1 MTIAKALRLAIAE
14 EMRRDPTVICIG
26 EDICIPGG
34 WGGAFTVTWGLERE
48 FDSRRLWNTPVSE
61 AGLIGAAIGA
71 AMTGLRPIADFQYSD
86 FMFCA
91 ADQLINQAPKICF
104 MSGGRIKMPLVVR
117 APVGASGRGAQ
128 HAQCPE
134 AWIVHTPGWKV
145 AVPSTPYDAK
155 GLLKTAVR
163 DDNPVF
169 IFEHKLLYGS
179 GGARKEDHALE
190 IDEPVPEEDF
200 TVPFGIAAIRRP
212 GKDITVVATHLMT
225 YRSLQAAEELTKEG
239 IELEVID
246 PRTLIPFDYDTVSES
261 LGRTGRLMTVEE
273 DTRRGGWGAEI
284 VAEIAEKHGDLLQA
298 PPARVATCDAPIAA
312 SPQMERFAV
321 PDAARIA
328 QVARRMVGA
337 SFSLVSPCCE
347 LPNSCQPEGESISG
361 GEG

>member
-26 EDICIPGG
+26 EDIGIPGG

-48 FDSRRLWNTPVSE
+48 FGLERIRNTPISE

-71 AMTGLRPIADFQYSD
+71 ALTGLRPIADFQYSD

-91 ADQLINQAPKICF
+91 ADQLINQAPKLCF
-104 MSGGRIKMPLVVR
+104 MSGGRVRVPLVVR
-117 APVGASGRGAQ
+117 APVGASTRGAQ

-155 GLLKTAVR
+155 GLLKAAVR

-179 GGARKEDHALE
+179 GGARKEDNAVGV
-190 IDEPVPEEDF
+190 DEPVPDGDF
-200 TVPFGIAAIRRP
+200 VVPFGAAAIRRP
-212 GKDITVVATHLMT
+212 GRHVTVVATHLMI
-225 YRSLQAAEELTKEG
+225 YRSLQAAEELAQEG

-246 PRTLIPFDYDTVSES
+246 PRTLVPFDYDTVCES
-261 LGRTGRLMTVEE
+261 LGRTGRLMVVEE

-284 VAEIAEKHGDLLQA
+284 VAEMVENHGDLLNA
-298 PPARVATCDAPIAA
+298 PPARVATYDAPVAA
-312 SPQMERFAV
+312 SPVMERFVV
-321 PDAARIA
+321 PSAARIA
-328 QVARRMVGA
+328 AAARTMVSA
-337 SFSLVSPCCE
+337 
-347 LPNSCQPEGESISG
+347 
-361 GEG
+361 

>member
-1 MTIAKALRLAIAE
+1 VTIAKALRLAITE

-26 EDICIPGG
+26 EDIGIPGG

-48 FDSRRLWNTPVSE
+48 FGLQRIRNTPISE

-71 AMTGLRPIADFQYSD
+71 ALGGLRPIADFQYSD

-104 MSGGRIKMPLVVR
+104 MSGGRTKVPLVVR
-117 APVGASGRGAQ
+117 APVGASTRGAQ

-134 AWIVHTPGWKV
+134 AWIMHTPGWKV

-155 GLLKTAVR
+155 GLLKSAVR

-179 GGARKEDHALE
+179 SGARAEDNAVQV
-190 IDEPVPEEDF
+190 DEEVPDEDF
-200 TVPFGIAAIRRP
+200 VVPFGQAAIRRA
-212 GKDITVVATHLMT
+212 GTHVTVLATHLMI
-225 YRSLQAAEELTKEG
+225 YRALQAAEELAGDG

-246 PRTLIPFDYDTVSES
+246 PRTLVPFDYATVCES
-261 LGRTGRLMTVEE
+261 LGRTHRLMTVEE

-284 VAEIAEKHGDLLQA
+284 VAEIAERHGDLLAA
-298 PPARVATCDAPIAA
+298 PPVRVATYDVPIAA
-312 SPQMERFAV
+312 SPAMERFAV

-328 QVARRMVGA
+328 GAARRMLGV
-337 SFSLVSPCCE
+337 
-347 LPNSCQPEGESISG
+347 
-361 GEG
+361 

>member
-1 MTIAKALRLAIAE
+1 MTIAKALRAAIAE

-48 FDSRRLWNTPVSE
+48 FGPARLRNTPISE
-61 AGLIGAAIGA
+61 AGLIGAAVGA
-71 AMTGLRPIADFQYSD
+71 ALAGLRPIADFQYSD

-104 MSGGRIKMPLVVR
+104 MSGGRVKVPLVVR
-117 APVGASGRGAQ
+117 APVGASTRGAQ

-155 GLLKTAVR
+155 GLLKSAVR

-179 GGARKEDHALE
+179 SGARKEDGAVLV
-190 IDEPVPEEDF
+190 DEPVPDDDF
-200 TVPFGIAAIRRP
+200 VVPFGAAAIRRA
-212 GKDITVVATHLMT
+212 GRHITVVATHLML
-225 YRSLQAAEELTKEG
+225 YRALQASEDLAAQG

-246 PRTLIPFDYDTVSES
+246 PRTLVPFDYDTVCES

-284 VAEIAEKHGDLLQA
+284 VAEIAEKHADLLTH
-298 PPARVATCDAPIAA
+298 PPVRVATYDAPIAA
-312 SPQMERFAV
+312 SPVMERFAV

-328 QVARRMVGA
+328 AAAVAMLGA
-337 SFSLVSPCCE
+337 
-347 LPNSCQPEGESISG
+347 
-361 GEG
+361 

>member
-1 MTIAKALRLAIAE
+1 MTIAKALRLAITE

-26 EDICIPGG
+26 EDIGTPGG

-48 FDSRRLWNTPVSE
+48 FGFERIRNTPISE
-61 AGLIGAAIGA
+61 AGLIGAAVGA
-71 AMTGLRPIADFQYSD
+71 AMTGLRPIADFQYAD

-91 ADQLINQAPKICF
+91 ADQLINQAPKMCF
-104 MSGGRIKMPLVVR
+104 MSGGRTKVPLVVR
-117 APVGASGRGAQ
+117 APVGASTRGAQ
-128 HAQCPE
+128 HAQSPE

-179 GGARKEDHALE
+179 SGARKEDHALE
-190 IDEPVPEEDF
+190 VDEPVPDEDF
-200 TVPFGIAAIRRP
+200 TVPLGVAAVRRP
-212 GKDITVVATHLMT
+212 GKHITVVATHLML
-225 YRSLQAAEELTKEG
+225 YRALQAAEELAQEG

-246 PRTLIPFDYDTVSES
+246 PRTLVPFDYDTVCES
-261 LGRTGRLMTVEE
+261 LGRTGHLMTVEE

-284 VAEIAEKHGDLLQA
+284 VAEIAETHGDLLQA
-298 PPARVATCDAPIAA
+298 PPVRVATYDAPIAA
-312 SPQMERFAV
+312 SPVMERFAV

-328 QVARRMVGA
+328 AAAMAMVEA
-337 SFSLVSPCCE
+337 
-347 LPNSCQPEGESISG
+347 
-361 GEG
+361 

>member
-26 EDICIPGG
+26 EDIAIPGG

-48 FDSRRLWNTPVSE
+48 FDSQRLRNTPISE

-71 AMTGLRPIADFQYSD
+71 ALTGLRPIADFQYSD
-86 FMFCA
+86 FLFCA

-104 MSGGRIKMPLVVR
+104 MSGGRWKLPLVVR
-117 APVGASGRGAQ
+117 APVGASTRGAQ

-134 AWIVHTPGWKV
+134 AWIMHTPGWKL
-145 AVPSTPYDAK
+145 AVPSSPYDAK
-155 GLLKTAVR
+155 GLLKAAVR

-179 GGARKEDHALE
+179 SGARKEDNAVQV
-190 IDEPVPEEDF
+190 DEPVPDEDF
-200 TVPFGIAAIRRP
+200 VVPFGVAAIRRP
-212 GKDITVVATHLMT
+212 GRDISVVATHLML
-225 YRSLQAAEELTKEG
+225 YRSLQAAYELAKEG

-246 PRTLIPFDYDTVSES
+246 PRTLVPFDYETVCES

-273 DTRRGGWGAEI
+273 DSRRGGWGAE
-284 VAEIAEKHGDLLQA
+284 VLAEIAEKYADLLKA
-298 PPARVATCDAPIAA
+298 PPVRVATYDAPIAA
-312 SPQMERFAV
+312 SPVMERFAV

-328 QVARRMVGA
+328 QAARKMLA
-337 SFSLVSPCCE
+337 T
-347 LPNSCQPEGESISG
+347 
-361 GEG
+361 

>member
-1 MTIAKALRLAIAE
+1 VTIAKALRLAITE

-26 EDICIPGG
+26 EDIGTPGG

-48 FDSRRLWNTPVSE
+48 FGCERIRNTPISE
-61 AGLIGAAIGA
+61 AGLIGAAVGA
-71 AMTGLRPIADFQYSD
+71 AMTGLRPIADFQYAD

-91 ADQLINQAPKICF
+91 ADQLINQAPKMCF
-104 MSGGRIKMPLVVR
+104 MSGGRTKVPLVVR
-117 APVGASGRGAQ
+117 APVGASTRGAQ
-128 HAQCPE
+128 HAQSPE

-179 GGARKEDHALE
+179 SGARKEDHALE
-190 IDEPVPEEDF
+190 VDEPVPDEDF
-200 TVPFGIAAIRRP
+200 TVPLGVAAVRRP
-212 GKDITVVATHLMT
+212 GKHITVVATHLML
-225 YRSLQAAEELTKEG
+225 YRALQAAEELAHEG
-239 IELEVID
+239 IELEVVD
-246 PRTLIPFDYDTVSES
+246 PRTLVPFDYDTVCES

-284 VAEIAEKHGDLLQA
+284 VAEIAETHGDLLQA
-298 PPARVATCDAPIAA
+298 PPVRVATYDAPIAA
-312 SPQMERFAV
+312 SPALERFAV

-328 QVARRMVGA
+328 AAAIAMVEA
-337 SFSLVSPCCE
+337 
-347 LPNSCQPEGESISG
+347 
-361 GEG
+361 

>member
-1 MTIAKALRLAIAE
+1 MTIAKALRIAITE

-26 EDICIPGG
+26 EDIGTPGG

-48 FDSRRLWNTPVSE
+48 FGLERVRNTPISE

-71 AMTGLRPIADFQYSD
+71 AIAGLRPIADFQYSD

-104 MSGGRIKMPLVVR
+104 MSGGRVKVPLVVR
-117 APVGASGRGAQ
+117 APVGASTRGAQ

-155 GLLKTAVR
+155 GLLKAAVR
-163 DDNPVF
+163 DDDPVF

-179 GGARKEDHALE
+179 SGARKEDNAVQV
-190 IDEPVPEEDF
+190 DEPVPDEDY
-200 TVPFGIAAIRRP
+200 TVPFGAASVRRP
-212 GKDITVVATHLMT
+212 GSHITVVATHLMI
-225 YRSLQAAEELTKEG
+225 YRALQAADELTEQG

-246 PRTLIPFDYDTVSES
+246 PRTLVPFDYDTVCES

-284 VAEIAEKHGDLLQA
+284 TAEIAEKHADLLNH
-298 PPARVATCDAPIAA
+298 PPVRVATYDAPIAA
-312 SPQMERFAV
+312 SPAMERFAV
-321 PDAARIA
+321 PDTARIA
-328 QVARRMVGA
+328 AAARAMLNA
-337 SFSLVSPCCE
+337 
-347 LPNSCQPEGESISG
+347 
-361 GEG
+361 

>member
-1 MTIAKALRLAIAE
+1 MRVTIAKALRLAITE

-26 EDICIPGG
+26 EDIGTPGG

-48 FDSRRLWNTPVSE
+48 FGFERIRNTPISE
-61 AGLIGAAIGA
+61 AGLIGAAVGA
-71 AMTGLRPIADFQYSD
+71 AMTGLRPIADFQYAD

-91 ADQLINQAPKICF
+91 ADQLINQAPKMCF
-104 MSGGRIKMPLVVR
+104 MSGGRTKVPLVVR
-117 APVGASGRGAQ
+117 APVGASTRGAQ
-128 HAQCPE
+128 HAQSPE

-179 GGARKEDHALE
+179 SGARKEDHALE
-190 IDEPVPEEDF
+190 VDEPVPDEDF
-200 TVPFGIAAIRRP
+200 TVPLGVAAVRRP
-212 GKDITVVATHLMT
+212 GKHITVVATHLML
-225 YRSLQAAEELTKEG
+225 YRALQAAEELAQEG

-246 PRTLIPFDYDTVSES
+246 PRTLVPFDYDTVCES
-261 LGRTGRLMTVEE
+261 LGRTGHLMTVEE

-284 VAEIAEKHGDLLQA
+284 VAEIAETHGDLLQA
-298 PPARVATCDAPIAA
+298 PPVRVATYDAPIAA
-312 SPQMERFAV
+312 SPVMERFAV

-328 QVARRMVGA
+328 AAAMAMVEA
-337 SFSLVSPCCE
+337 
-347 LPNSCQPEGESISG
+347 
-361 GEG
+361 

>member
-1 MTIAKALRLAIAE
+1 VTIAKALRLAITE

-26 EDICIPGG
+26 EDIGTPGG

-48 FDSRRLWNTPVSE
+48 FGFERIRNTPISE
-61 AGLIGAAIGA
+61 AGLIGAAVGA
-71 AMTGLRPIADFQYSD
+71 AMTGLRPIADFQYAD

-91 ADQLINQAPKICF
+91 ADQLINQAPKMCF
-104 MSGGRIKMPLVVR
+104 MSGGRTKVPLVVR
-117 APVGASGRGAQ
+117 APVGASTRGAQ
-128 HAQCPE
+128 HAQSPE

-179 GGARKEDHALE
+179 SGARKEDHALE
-190 IDEPVPEEDF
+190 VDEPVPDEDF
-200 TVPFGIAAIRRP
+200 TVPLGVAAVRRP
-212 GKDITVVATHLMT
+212 GKHITVVATHLML
-225 YRSLQAAEELTKEG
+225 YRALQAAEELAHEG
-239 IELEVID
+239 IELEVVD
-246 PRTLIPFDYDTVSES
+246 PRTLVPFDYDTVCES

-284 VAEIAEKHGDLLQA
+284 VAEIAETHGDLLQA
-298 PPARVATCDAPIAA
+298 PPVRVATYDAPIAA
-312 SPQMERFAV
+312 SPALERFAV

-328 QVARRMVGA
+328 AAAMAMVEA
-337 SFSLVSPCCE
+337 
-347 LPNSCQPEGESISG
+347 
-361 GEG
+361 

>member
-1 MTIAKALRLAIAE
+1 VTIAKALRLAIAE

-26 EDICIPGG
+26 EDIGIPGG

-48 FDSRRLWNTPVSE
+48 FGLERVRNTPISE

-71 AMTGLRPIADFQYSD
+71 ALTGLRPIADFQYAD

-91 ADQLINQAPKICF
+91 ADQLINQAPKMCF
-104 MSGGRIKMPLVVR
+104 MSGGQIKVPLVVR
-117 APVGASGRGAQ
+117 APVGASTRGAQ

-155 GLLKTAVR
+155 GLLKSAVR

-179 GGARKEDHALE
+179 SGARAEENAVQV
-190 IDEPVPEEDF
+190 DEPVPEEDF
-200 TVPFGIAAIRRP
+200 VVPFGQAAVRRA
-212 GKDITVVATHLMT
+212 GRDITVVATHLMI
-225 YRSLQAAEELTKEG
+225 YRALQAADELAREG

-246 PRTLIPFDYDTVSES
+246 PRTLVPFDYETLCES
-261 LGRTGRLMTVEE
+261 LGRTGRLMVVEE

-284 VAEIAEKHGDLLQA
+284 IAEIAEKHGDLLSA
-298 PPARVATCDAPIAA
+298 PPMRVATYDVPIAA
-312 SPQMERFAV
+312 SPVMERFAV
-321 PDAARIA
+321 PDAARIRDA
-328 QVARRMVGA
+328 ARKMLEV
-337 SFSLVSPCCE
+337 
-347 LPNSCQPEGESISG
+347 
-361 GEG
+361 

>member
-1 MTIAKALRLAIAE
+1 VTIAKALRLAITE

-26 EDICIPGG
+26 EDIGTPGG

-48 FDSRRLWNTPVSE
+48 FGFERIRNTPISE
-61 AGLIGAAIGA
+61 AGLIGAAVGA
-71 AMTGLRPIADFQYSD
+71 AMTGLRPIADFQYAD

-91 ADQLINQAPKICF
+91 ADQLINQAPKMCF
-104 MSGGRIKMPLVVR
+104 MSGGRTKVPLVVR
-117 APVGASGRGAQ
+117 APVGASTRGAQ
-128 HAQCPE
+128 HAQSPE

-179 GGARKEDHALE
+179 SGARKEDHALE
-190 IDEPVPEEDF
+190 VDEPVPDEDF
-200 TVPFGIAAIRRP
+200 TVPLGVAAVRRP
-212 GKDITVVATHLMT
+212 GKHITVVATHLML
-225 YRSLQAAEELTKEG
+225 YRALQAAEELAQEG

-246 PRTLIPFDYDTVSES
+246 PRTLVPFDYDTVCES
-261 LGRTGRLMTVEE
+261 LGRTGHLMTVEE

-284 VAEIAEKHGDLLQA
+284 VAEIAETHGDLLQA
-298 PPARVATCDAPIAA
+298 PPVRVATYDAPIAA
-312 SPQMERFAV
+312 SPVMERFAV

-328 QVARRMVGA
+328 AAAMAMVEA
-337 SFSLVSPCCE
+337 
-347 LPNSCQPEGESISG
+347 
-361 GEG
+361 